1 MKKHYLPLVA
11 GIMAIAVTACGG
23 QKSSTESVELT
34 GAGATFPLPF
44 YNMSFEGYG
53 ATHDNKISYGGIG
66 SGGGVR
72 NLKDGIVDFAGSDAF
87 LSDKEMSEM
96 EPVVHIP
103 TCMEAV
109 VLAYNLPDVV
119 KLNLSGDVIA
129 DIYAGKIT
137 DWNDARLQELNP
149 DVKLPAKKI
158 ILAYRSDGSGTTFVF
173 TDYLSKVSE
182 SWKNTF
188 GSGKTVDFPVGQ
200 AAKGNPGVAGIIAQ
214 TPYSLGY
221 IGSEYAFAQKIP
233 YAAVKNQR
241 GELITPSTESISAAA
256 GDIPQDT
263 RCSITN
269 ADAAGA
275 YPISCFTWLLIYKE
289 QNYSDR
295 SEAQAKATLDLMQ
308 YMLSDSVQQTTATVH
323 YAPLPKKAVEQSY
336 CKADILCKTKFLEFY
351 LFCRLLLFLSSVG
364 ESYIPSLPM
373 PPERSNIL
381 VSGILSSP
389 TTG

>member
-1 MKKHYLPLVA
+1 MKKYYYPLVA
-11 GIMAIAVTACGG
+11 GLMAMAVCACGG
-23 QKSSTESVELT
+23 QKSSGESVELT

-44 YNMSFEGYG
+44 YNMTFEGYS
-53 ATHDNKISYGGIG
+53 ATHADRVSYGGIG

-87 LSDKEMSEM
+87 LSDKEMTEM
-96 EPVVHIP
+96 PAVVHIP
-103 TCMEAV
+103 TCMGAV

-119 KLNLSGDVIA
+119 KLNLSGEVIA

-158 ILAYRSDGSGTTFVF
+158 ILAFRSDGSGTTFVF

-182 SWKNTF
+182 NWKNTY
-188 GSGKTVDFPVGQ
+188 GAGKTVDFPVGQ

-233 YAAVKNQR
+233 CASVINAQ
-241 GELITPSTESISAAA
+241 GETVLPDTKSISAAA
-256 GDIPQDT
+256 GEIPQDT

-269 ADAAGA
+269 ADAPGA

-289 QNYSDR
+289 QDYSSR
-295 SEAQAKATLDLMQ
+295 SEAQAKATLELMK
-308 YMLSDSVQQTTATVH
+308 YILSDSIQQTTEAVH
-323 YAPLPKKAVEQSY
+323 YAPLPKKAVE
-336 CKADILCKTKFLEFY
+336 
-351 LFCRLLLFLSSVG
+351 LSLNNLKEVTYKG
-364 ESYIPSLPM
+364 QPVLK
-373 PPERSNIL
+373 
-381 VSGILSSP
+381 
-389 TTG
+389 